1 MNPADERAVL
11 TAQEDEGALLTA
23 QELARQVISLL
34 TARSQTLAVA
44 ESLTGGMLAATLTA
58 IPGAS
63 AAFRGA
69 VVAYATDVKAAVL
82 DVPSGLLACHG
93 AVHPDV
99 AAAMAAGV
107 RGRIKATAGVA
118 TTGVAGPDI
127 SDGQPVGTVYIAVNM
142 GRDTA
147 VRALGLTGDRQ
158 QIRLGTVVCAL
169 RLLMDM
175 LREDNI

>member
-1 MNPADERAVL
+1 MKPADAGADLR
-11 TAQEDEGALLTA
+11 AQEDAGVLLTA
-23 QELARQVISLL
+23 QELARQVIRAL

-69 VVAYATDVKAAVL
+69 VVAYAADVKAAVL
-82 DVPSGLLACHG
+82 DVPSGLLARHG

-118 TTGVAGPDI
+118 TTGVAGPDV

-175 LREDNI
+175 LREDSA